1 MPQDLR
7 ADIKPAAVERFS
19 LAALNMMDISRSMI
33 TQALQQGFR
42 VEKKAD
48 ASFLTSVDLDVERQ
62 LRRMITEQFP
72 DHGILGE
79 ELPPHLPAA
88 AYQWIMDPIDGTEDF
103 AQGIPTFGTI
113 LALYYHGH
121 PLVGVLDHPRLDVRV
136 WAAYG
141 MGTHKNDQC
150 IQLSELPAAA
160 ADGSE
165 RVMLGARA
173 NFMRY
178 RDDGHCFDAVARAHP
193 NVRIYR
199 TCFAHACVA
208 TGSADAMVDYHVRL
222 WDIAATR
229 LLVEEAGGQYR
240 ALQEFAAPDG
250 GTVYS
255 AVFGKPALVERLATL
270 LRVTP
275 A

>member
-1 MPQDLR
+1 MPQDRR
-7 ADIKPAAVERFS
+7 AEIKPAAVEQFS
-19 LAALNMMDISRSMI
+19 LAALNLLDTSRTII
-33 TQALQQGFR
+33 THALQQGFR
-42 VEKKAD
+42 VDKKAD
-48 ASFLTSVDLDVERQ
+48 ASFVTSVDLDVEQQ
-62 LRRMITEQFP
+62 LRRGITQHFP

-79 ELPPHLPAA
+79 EFPPHRPDA

-121 PLVGVLDHPRLDVRV
+121 PLVAVLDHPRLDVRV
-136 WAAYG
+136 WAGYG
-141 MGTHKNDQC
+141 LGTHKNDQR
-150 IQLSELPAAA
+150 IKLSELPAAA
-160 ADGSE
+160 TDGSE

-178 RDDGHCFDAVARAHP
+178 RDDGHCFDVVARTHP

-199 TCFAHACVA
+199 TCYAHACVA
-208 TGSADAMVDYHVRL
+208 TGSADAMVEYHVRR

-229 LLVEEAGGQYR
+229 LLLEEAGGRYV
-240 ALQEFAAPDG
+240 ALQEFIAPDG

-255 AVFGKPALVERLATL
+255 AVFGKPALVERLVTL
-270 LRVTP
+270 LRE
-275 A
+275 